1 MLNKKAVSPVVGFV
15 LVLAVISLSMA
26 LLQAQFLPAWE
37 KRSEAKSSSRLLSEV
52 SKIPEVLTQS
62 SSTILKLDLGVRY
75 TKYPLLVSPPST
87 AGYVRFIPENVTI
100 NATIAGT
107 TTPYN
112 RSYKTDAI
120 LVHPFYVYLSDRMYL
135 YEYGAVFE
143 NGSNYYRPAPVV
155 NQISFYKN
163 TICIPILN
171 STEREV
177 AGTNIPLNFFLV
189 SKSTGIPL
197 ENVNITVETKNVNYW
212 NHTLRAIYGASNVS
226 VRGND
231 VTVHVRSITL
241 YTPSWV
247 VSSQKVSSNMTRA
260 VSKIV
265 PLSGV
270 VYVSDNSVTPVSV
283 VVVDQFGNPYPGVM
297 VNATVKYGATN
308 ASISPARL
316 ETNIQGEVTFY
327 VYGLNAGNA
336 TLNFT
341 AGSANASV
349 EVRVLATPVPTPVPT
364 VSSIDLKGNLTLWNY
379 SSTTSSY
386 TGSLNATAK
395 VLDVNGNPVSGVP
408 VTITLSVL
416 YYKGGGGGTTWLVST
431 TTVYTNTSTTDSS
444 GVVKLSDVSV
454 NVSLSATISY
464 KYAYTEL
471 SASCYGVTTSYTN
484 YSSIASATG
493 GGVSSAILT
502 YPYTICYP

>member
-143 NGSNYYRPAPVV
+143 NGSNYYRPVPVV

-212 NHTLRAIYGASNVS
+212 NHTLRAIYGASNIS

-270 VYVSDNSVTPVSV
+270 VYVSDNSVTPVGV
-283 VVVDQFGNPYPGVM
+283 VVVD
-297 VNATVKYGATN
+297 
-308 ASISPARL
+308 
-316 ETNIQGEVTFY
+316 
-327 VYGLNAGNA
+327 
-336 TLNFT
+336 
-341 AGSANASV
+341 
-349 EVRVLATPVPTPVPT
+349 
-364 VSSIDLKGNLTLWNY
+364 
-379 SSTTSSY
+379 
-386 TGSLNATAK
+386 
-395 VLDVNGNPVSGVP
+395 
-408 VTITLSVL
+408 
-416 YYKGGGGGTTWLVST
+416 
-431 TTVYTNTSTTDSS
+431 
-444 GVVKLSDVSV
+444 
-454 NVSLSATISY
+454 
-464 KYAYTEL
+464 
-471 SASCYGVTTSYTN
+471 
-484 YSSIASATG
+484 
-493 GGVSSAILT
+493 
-502 YPYTICYP
+502 

>member
-1 MLNKKAVSPVVGFV
+1 
-15 LVLAVISLSMA
+15 
-26 LLQAQFLPAWE
+26 
-37 KRSEAKSSSRLLSEV
+37 
-52 SKIPEVLTQS
+52 
-62 SSTILKLDLGVRY
+62 
-75 TKYPLLVSPPST
+75 
-87 AGYVRFIPENVTI
+87 
-100 NATIAGT
+100 
-107 TTPYN
+107 
-112 RSYKTDAI
+112 
-120 LVHPFYVYLSDRMYL
+120 
-135 YEYGAVFE
+135 
-143 NGSNYYRPAPVV
+143 
-155 NQISFYKN
+155 
-163 TICIPILN
+163 
-171 STEREV
+171 
-177 AGTNIPLNFFLV
+177 
-189 SKSTGIPL
+189 
-197 ENVNITVETKNVNYW
+197 
-212 NHTLRAIYGASNVS
+212 
-226 VRGND
+226 
-231 VTVHVRSITL
+231 
-241 YTPSWV
+241 
-247 VSSQKVSSNMTRA
+247 
-260 VSKIV
+260 
-265 PLSGV
+265 
-270 VYVSDNSVTPVSV
+270 
-283 VVVDQFGNPYPGVM
+283 M

-316 ETNIQGEVTFY
+316 ETNIQGEATFY
-327 VYGLNAGNA
+327 VHGLNAGNA

-493 GGVSSAILT
+493 GGVSSAIPT